1 MRFLTCVRDS
11 GYVGFWVFNTSYI
24 NISVLLWQECLV
36 EKTQRKPSSWRKYI
50 WSCIDGYIKF
60 TKIMGR
66 CYSQTFFMTLNKC
79 ISIKTINGK
88 PSTCNIQWQSKRPQ
102 WKNVN
107 GVDMWPNVD
116 LTDTCTMYIY
126 NTVESV

>member
-1 MRFLTCVRDS
+1 
-11 GYVGFWVFNTSYI
+11 
-24 NISVLLWQECLV
+24 
-36 EKTQRKPSSWRKYI
+36 
-50 WSCIDGYIKF
+50 
-60 TKIMGR
+60 MGR

-88 PSTCNIQWQSKRPQ
+88 PSTRNIQWQSKRPQ